1 MAVLWAAIGACLTS
15 GTEGALPRSG
25 IPNRWIQIASNSDG
39 SRASYRRSFTQPKPA
54 VTSLTLHKGQLLL
67 RLSDPRTAPAQHV
80 GPASPT
86 EVHGP
91 DPPFAGTVRPCRL
104 AAAFPPVLRPGGSGL
119 SLGRAAP
126 SPLRSA
132 ASLETCFS
140 SLSSAHLGSSP
151 NFPSNRE
158 NRAVFPHLQTPV
170 LTPRSPRTPPT
181 SSTLG
186 CGGACVLEEHP
197 EFPTTGRE
205 KTPCNVGPEPL
216 DQRLPRVGRGDTDAQ
231 PAQAPAPPAA
241 GWTPHHGLPLRSGPQ
256 TLSGSRSQRA
266 AQIPPP
272 AAPPHKR
279 YPEQLPI
286 SP

>member
-1 MAVLWAAIGACLTS
+1 M
-15 GTEGALPRSG
+15 
-25 IPNRWIQIASNSDG
+25 
-39 SRASYRRSFTQPKPA
+39 
-54 VTSLTLHKGQLLL
+54 L

-86 EVHGP
+86 EMHSP
-91 DPPFAGTVRPCRL
+91 DPPFAGTVRSCRL

-119 SLGRAAP
+119 SPGTAAP

-140 SLSSAHLGSSP
+140 SLSSAQLGSSP

-158 NRAVFPHLQTPV
+158 NRAVFLHLQTPV

-197 EFPTTGRE
+197 EFPTTGWE
-205 KTPCNVGPEPL
+205 KTPCNAGLDPL
-216 DQRLPRVGRGDTDAQ
+216 AQRLPRVGGGGGNTDTR
-231 PAQAPAPPAA
+231 PAQAPAPPVT
-241 GWTPHHGLPLRSGPQ
+241 GWTPHHGLPLRSGHQ

-272 AAPPHKR
+272 TAPPRKR